1 MASIAR
7 ASDIVI
13 SASEADP
20 IFLIGEFAQFADL
33 RLQHGRKHIQ
43 DAVRRA
49 VWSFSIRTSR
59 VK

>member
-1 MASIAR
+1 
-7 ASDIVI
+7 
-13 SASEADP
+13 
-20 IFLIGEFAQFADL
+20 L